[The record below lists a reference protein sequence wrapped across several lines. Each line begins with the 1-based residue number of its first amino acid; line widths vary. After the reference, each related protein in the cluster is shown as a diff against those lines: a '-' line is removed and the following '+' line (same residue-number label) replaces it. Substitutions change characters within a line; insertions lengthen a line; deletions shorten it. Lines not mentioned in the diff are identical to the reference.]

1 MLLSEILRNSKLDY
15 TSTNEIDYTKINVID
30 ITRDTRQ
37 VIEGSLF
44 IAVIGLKVDGHDLIN
59 DAIEKGA
66 RVIVHSKDISDIK
79 EGVAYIKVSD
89 TRECMAIIAKTFF
102 NIQDGDL
109 TFLGV
114 TGTNGKTTST
124 YMMKHILEHAGNKV
138 GLIGTIANY
147 IGDKMIPTSMTT
159 PEAIELFRLIKDMR
173 EAGCKYC
180 LMEVSSH
187 ASAMG
192 RVEGLNF
199 SRGMFTN
206 LTQDHMD
213 YHKTFENYYNAK
225 FKFIKSAKTAVIN
238 CDDQYGK
245 KMLNT
250 LHEDSNDDKV
260 VTSYGVNAG
269 YVRAKNLDLQAN
281 GSTFD
286 LYIGEEFKG
295 NVKLHIPGLY
305 NIYNALGVIG
315 MLVVAGYVTVEEVI
329 EAFDTMKA
337 VAGRCERVY
346 HDKMNSTIVVDYAHT
361 PDGLEN
367 ILETMKEVVKGK
379 LITVFGCGGDRDK
392 TKRPLMGAIAE
403 KYSDVTIVTS
413 DNPRTED
420 PHRII
425 EDILE
430 GIKDSHT
437 VIEDRKEAIEYAC
450 RIAGKD
456 DIVVIAGKGHEDYQI
471 IGTVKHHFSDK
482 ETVINYF
489 NEI

>member
-1 MLLSEILRNSKLDY
+1 MLLSELLKSSKLDFS
-15 TSTNEIDYTKINVID
+15 STNELDYSNIEVKD

-37 VIEGSLF
+37 VIDGSLF
-44 IAVIGLKVDGHDLIN
+44 IAVIGVKVDGHDLI
-59 DAIEKGA
+59 DEAIKKGA
-66 RVIVHSKDISDIK
+66 KVIVHSKDIENINKD
-79 EGVAYIKVSD
+79 VAYLKVND
-89 TRECMAIIAKTFF
+89 TRECMAIIAKAFF
-102 NIQDGDL
+102 NIQDKDL

-147 IGDKMIPTSMTT
+147 IGEKRIETSMTT
-159 PEAIELFRLIKDMR
+159 PEAIDLFRLIKDMR

-192 RVEGLNF
+192 RVKGLNF

-225 FKFIKSAKTAVIN
+225 FKFIKEANTAVIN
-238 CDDQYGK
+238 CDDEYGK
-245 KMLNT
+245 RMLET
-250 LHEDSNDDKV
+250 LHEKSIDDNI
-260 VTSYGVNAG
+260 VTSYGVKSG
-269 YVRAKNLDLQAN
+269 YVRAENLVLESN

-295 NVKLHIPGLY
+295 NIKLHIAGLY

-315 MLVVAGYVTVEEVI
+315 MLVVGGYVSINDII
-329 EAFDTMKA
+329 EAFETMKA
-337 VAGRCERVY
+337 VDGRCERVY
-346 HDKMNSTIVVDYAHT
+346 HDKMECTVVVDYAHT
-361 PDGLEN
+361 PDALEN
-367 ILETMKEVVKGK
+367 ILKTMKEVLKGK

-392 TKRPLMGAIAE
+392 TKRPIMGSIAS
-403 KYSDVTIVTS
+403 KYSDITIVTS
-413 DNPRTED
+413 DNPRTEE
-420 PHRII
+420 PTSII
-425 EDILE
+425 NDILV
-430 GIKDSHT
+430 GITDSHT
-437 VIEDRKEAIEYAC
+437 VIEDRKDAIEYAC
-450 RIAGKD
+450 RIAEKD

-482 ETVINYF
+482 ETVKNYF

>member
-1 MLLSEILRNSKLDY
+1 MLLSEILKNSNLDY

-30 ITRDTRQ
+30 ITRDTRE

-59 DAIEKGA
+59 EAIEKGA
-66 RVIVHSKDISDIK
+66 KVIIHSKDISDIK
-79 EGVAYIKVSD
+79 EGIAYIRVND

-102 NIQDGDL
+102 NIQDNDL
-109 TFLGV
+109 IVLGV

-124 YMMKHILEHAGNKV
+124 YMMKHLLEYAGNKV

-225 FKFIKSAKTAVIN
+225 FKFIKEAKTTVIN
-238 CDDQYGK
+238 CDEQYGK

-250 LHEDSNDDKV
+250 LHETSKDDKV
-260 VTSYGVNAG
+260 VTSYGVENG
-269 YVRAKNLDLQAN
+269 YVRAKNLSLQAN

-295 NVKLHIPGLY
+295 NVKLHIAGLY

-315 MLVVAGYVTVEEVI
+315 MLVVGGYVSVENAI

-337 VAGRCERVY
+337 VDGRCERVY
-346 HDKMNSTIVVDYAHT
+346 HDKMECTVVVDYAHT
-361 PDGLEN
+361 PDALEN
-367 ILETMKEVVKGK
+367 ILKTMREVTNGK
-379 LITVFGCGGDRDK
+379 IITVFGCGGDRDK
-392 TKRPLMGAIAE
+392 TKRPIMGSVAA
-403 KYSDVTIVTS
+403 KYSDITIVTS
-413 DNPRTED
+413 DNPRTEE
-420 PHRII
+420 PMAII
-425 EDILE
+425 DDIIV
-430 GIKDSHT
+430 GITDSHT

-450 RIAGKD
+450 RIADKN

-489 NEI
+489 NNI

>member
-1 MLLSEILRNSKLDY
+1 MLLSELVCNSKLKY
-15 TSTNEIDYTKINVID
+15 SCTNEIDYTKIEIKD

-37 VIEGSLF
+37 VIDGSMF
-44 IAVIGLKVDGHDLIN
+44 IAVIGVKVDGHDLIN
-59 DAIEKGA
+59 EAIEKGA
-66 RVIVHSKDISDIK
+66 KAIIHSKEINDIK
-79 EGVAYIKVSD
+79 DGIAYIKVED

-102 NIQDGDL
+102 NIQDSDL

-147 IGDKMIPTSMTT
+147 IGEKMIPTNMTT

-225 FKFIKSAKTAVIN
+225 FKFIKEAKSTVIN

-250 LHEDSNDDKV
+250 LHESSTDNKE
-260 VTSYGVNAG
+260 VTSYGVNDG

-286 LYIGEEFKG
+286 LYIGDEFKG

-315 MLVVAGYVTVEEVI
+315 MLVVGGYVSVEDVI

-346 HDKMNSTIVVDYAHT
+346 HDKMKCTVVVDYAHT

-392 TKRPLMGAIAE
+392 TKRPLMGEIAE

-420 PHRII
+420 PHSII
-425 EDILE
+425 EDILA

-482 ETVINYF
+482 EVVINYF

>member
-1 MLLSEILRNSKLDY
+1 MLLSEILRNSNLDY
-15 TSTNEIDYTKINVID
+15 TATNEIDYTKIDVID

-66 RVIVHSKDISDIK
+66 KVIVHSKDISEIK
-79 EGVAYIKVSD
+79 EGVAYIRVSD

-102 NIQDGDL
+102 NIQDSDL
-109 TFLGV
+109 IFLGV

-225 FKFIKSAKTAVIN
+225 FKFIKGAKSTVIN

-245 KMLNT
+245 KMLDT
-250 LHEDSNDDKV
+250 LHENSKYDEV
-260 VTSYGVNAG
+260 VTSYGVDNG
-269 YVRAKNLDLQAN
+269 FVRAKNLDLQAN

-295 NVKLHIPGLY
+295 RVKLHIAGLY

-315 MLVVAGYVTVEEVI
+315 MLVVGGYVAVEEVI

-346 HDKMNSTIVVDYAHT
+346 HDKMECTVVVDYAHT
-361 PDGLEN
+361 PDALEN
-367 ILETMKEVVKGK
+367 ILKTMKEVTKGK
-379 LITVFGCGGDRDK
+379 IITVFGCGGDRDK
-392 TKRPLMGAIAE
+392 TKRPIMGSVAA
-403 KYSDVTIVTS
+403 KYSDITIVTS

-420 PHRII
+420 PRAII
-425 EDILE
+425 DDIIV
-430 GIKDSHT
+430 GITDSHT
-437 VIEDRKEAIEYAC
+437 VIEDRKDAIEYAC
-450 RIAGKD
+450 KIASKD

-471 IGTVKHHFSDK
+471 IGTTKHHFSDK

-489 NEI
+489 NSI

>member
-1 MLLSEILRNSKLDY
+1 MLLSEILKNSNLDY
-15 TSTNEIDYTKINVID
+15 TATNEIDYTKINVIG

-37 VIEGSLF
+37 VIDGSLF

-66 RVIVHSKDISDIK
+66 KVIVHSKDISDIK
-79 EGVAYIKVSD
+79 EGIAYIRVSD

-147 IGDKMIPTSMTT
+147 IGDKMIPTTMTT

-225 FKFIKSAKTAVIN
+225 FKFIEGAKSTVIN

-245 KMLNT
+245 KMLDT
-250 LHEDSNDDKV
+250 LHESNKDDEV
-260 VTSYGVNAG
+260 VTSYGVDNG
-269 YVRAKNLDLQAN
+269 FVRAKNLDLQAN

-295 NVKLHIPGLY
+295 RVKLHIAGIY

-315 MLVVAGYVTVEEVI
+315 MLVVGGYVSVEEVI

-346 HDKMNSTIVVDYAHT
+346 HDKMECTVVVDYAHT
-361 PDGLEN
+361 PDALEN
-367 ILETMKEVVKGK
+367 ILKTMQEVTKGK
-379 LITVFGCGGDRDK
+379 IITVFGCGGDRDK
-392 TKRPLMGAIAE
+392 TKRPIMGSVAA
-403 KYSDVTIVTS
+403 KYSDITIVTS
-413 DNPRTED
+413 DNPRTEA
-420 PHRII
+420 PRTII
-425 EDILE
+425 DDIIV
-430 GIKDSHT
+430 GITDSHT

-450 RIAGKD
+450 RIACKD

-471 IGTVKHHFSDK
+471 IGTTKHHFSDK

-489 NEI
+489 NNI

>member
-1 MLLSEILRNSKLDY
+1 MLLSEILKNSNLDY
-15 TSTNEIDYTKINVID
+15 TATNEIDYTKINVID

-66 RVIVHSKDISDIK
+66 KVIVHSKDISDIK
-79 EGVAYIKVSD
+79 EGVAYIKVGD

-124 YMMKHILEHAGNKV
+124 YMMKHILEHVGNKV

-225 FKFIKSAKTAVIN
+225 FKFIKGAKTTVIN
-238 CDDQYGK
+238 FDDKYGK
-245 KMLNT
+245 KMLDT
-250 LHEDSNDDKV
+250 LHESSNNDEV
-260 VTSYGVNAG
+260 LTSYGVDNG
-269 YVRAKNLDLQAN
+269 FVRAKNLDLQAN

-295 NVKLHIPGLY
+295 RVKLHIAGLY

-315 MLVVAGYVTVEEVI
+315 MLVVGGYVSVEYAI

-337 VAGRCERVY
+337 VDGRCERVY
-346 HDKMNSTIVVDYAHT
+346 HDKMECTVVVDYAHT
-361 PDGLEN
+361 PDALEN
-367 ILETMKEVVKGK
+367 ILKTMKDVAKGK
-379 LITVFGCGGDRDK
+379 IIAVFGCGGDRDK
-392 TKRPLMGAIAE
+392 TKRPIMGSVAA
-403 KYSDVTIVTS
+403 KYSDITIVTS

-420 PHRII
+420 PRAII
-425 EDILE
+425 DDIIV
-430 GIKDSHT
+430 GITDSHT
-437 VIEDRKEAIEYAC
+437 VIEDRKDAIEYAC
-450 RIAGKD
+450 KIASKD

-471 IGTVKHHFSDK
+471 IGTTKHHFSDK

-489 NEI
+489 NNI

>member
-1 MLLSEILRNSKLDY
+1 MLLSEILKNSNLDY
-15 TSTNEIDYTKINVID
+15 ISTNEIDYKKINVID

-44 IAVIGLKVDGHDLIN
+44 IAVIGLTVDGHDLIN
-59 DAIEKGA
+59 EAIEKGA
-66 RVIVHSKDISDIK
+66 KVIIHSKDISDIK
-79 EGVAYIKVSD
+79 EDVAYIRVND
-89 TRECMAIIAKTFF
+89 TRECMAIIAKAFF
-102 NIQDGDL
+102 NIQDNDL
-109 TFLGV
+109 IVLGV

-124 YMMKHILEHAGNKV
+124 YMMKHLLEYAGNKV

-159 PEAIELFRLIKDMR
+159 PEAIDLFRLIKDMR

-225 FKFIKSAKTAVIN
+225 FKFIKEAKTNVIN
-238 CDDQYGK
+238 CDEQYGK

-250 LHEDSNDDKV
+250 LHETSKDDKV
-260 VTSYGVNAG
+260 VTSYGVENG
-269 YVRAKNLDLQAN
+269 YVRAKNLTLQAN

-295 NVKLHIPGLY
+295 NVKLHIAGLY

-315 MLVVAGYVTVEEVI
+315 MLVVGGYVSVENAI

-337 VAGRCERVY
+337 VDGRCERVY
-346 HDKMNSTIVVDYAHT
+346 HDKMECTVVVDYAHT
-361 PDGLEN
+361 PDALEN
-367 ILETMKEVVKGK
+367 ILKTMREVTNGK
-379 LITVFGCGGDRDK
+379 IITVFGCGGDRDK
-392 TKRPLMGAIAE
+392 TKRPIMGSVAA
-403 KYSDVTIVTS
+403 KYSDITIVTS
-413 DNPRTED
+413 DNPRTEE
-420 PHRII
+420 PMAII
-425 EDILE
+425 DDIIV
-430 GIKDSHT
+430 GITDSHT

-450 RIAGKD
+450 RIADKD
-456 DIVVIAGKGHEDYQI
+456 DIVIIAGKGHEDYQI

-489 NEI
+489 NNI

>member
-1 MLLSEILRNSKLDY
+1 MLLSELLKNSNLSY
-15 TSTNEIDYTKINVID
+15 TSTNEIDYKSINVID

-44 IAVIGLKVDGHDLIN
+44 IAVIGLKVNGHDLID
-59 DAIEKGA
+59 DAIKKGA
-66 RVIVHSKDISDIK
+66 KVIIHSKDINDIK
-79 EGVAYIKVSD
+79 EGIAYIKVED

-102 NIQDGDL
+102 NIQDDDL

-147 IGDKMIPTSMTT
+147 IGEKMIPTSMTT
-159 PEAIELFRLIKDMR
+159 PEAIELFRLIKDMK
-173 EAGCKYC
+173 EANCKYC

-187 ASAMG
+187 ASDMG

-225 FKFIKSAKTAVIN
+225 FKFIKNAETTVIN
-238 CDDQYGK
+238 CDDKYGK
-245 KMLNT
+245 KMLDT
-250 LHEDSNDDKV
+250 LHENSNDDKV
-260 VTSYGVNAG
+260 VTSYGVNDG

-286 LYIGEEFKG
+286 LYIGDELKG
-295 NVKLHIPGLY
+295 KVKLHIPGLY

-315 MLVVAGYVTVEEVI
+315 MLVVYGYVSVEDVI
-329 EAFDTMKA
+329 EGFDTMKA
-337 VAGRCERVY
+337 VSGRCERVY

-367 ILETMKEVVKGK
+367 ILETMKEVVNGK

-403 KYSDVTIVTS
+403 KYSDVVIVTS
-413 DNPRTED
+413 DNPRTEE
-420 PHRII
+420 PSKII

-430 GIKDSHT
+430 GIRDSHT

-450 RIAGKD
+450 KIASKD

-482 ETVINYF
+482 ETVTNYF
-489 NEI
+489 DRI

>member
-1 MLLSEILRNSKLDY
+1 MLLSEILKNSNLDY
-15 TSTNEIDYTKINVID
+15 TSTNEIDYKKINVID

-44 IAVIGLKVDGHDLIN
+44 IAVIGLTVDGHDLIN
-59 DAIEKGA
+59 EAIEKGA
-66 RVIVHSKDISDIK
+66 KVIIHSKDISHIK
-79 EGVAYIKVSD
+79 EDVAYIRVND
-89 TRECMAIIAKTFF
+89 TRECMAIIAKAFF
-102 NIQDGDL
+102 NIQDNDL
-109 TFLGV
+109 IVLGV

-124 YMMKHILEHAGNKV
+124 YMMKHLLEYAGNKV

-159 PEAIELFRLIKDMR
+159 PEAIDLFRLIKDMR

-225 FKFIKSAKTAVIN
+225 FKFIKEAKTNVIN
-238 CDDQYGK
+238 CDEQYGK

-250 LHEDSNDDKV
+250 LHETSKDDKV
-260 VTSYGVNAG
+260 VTSYGVENG
-269 YVRAKNLDLQAN
+269 YVRAKNLTLQAN

-295 NVKLHIPGLY
+295 NIKLHIAGLY

-315 MLVVAGYVTVEEVI
+315 MLVVGGYVSVENAI

-337 VAGRCERVY
+337 VDGRCERVY
-346 HDKMNSTIVVDYAHT
+346 HDKMECTVVVDYAHT
-361 PDGLEN
+361 PDALEN
-367 ILETMKEVVKGK
+367 ILKTMREVTNGK
-379 LITVFGCGGDRDK
+379 IITVFGCGGDRDK
-392 TKRPLMGAIAE
+392 TKRPIMGSVAA
-403 KYSDVTIVTS
+403 KYSDITIVTS
-413 DNPRTED
+413 DNPRTEE
-420 PHRII
+420 PMAII
-425 EDILE
+425 DDIIV
-430 GIKDSHT
+430 GITDSHT

-450 RIAGKD
+450 RIADKD

-489 NEI
+489 NNI